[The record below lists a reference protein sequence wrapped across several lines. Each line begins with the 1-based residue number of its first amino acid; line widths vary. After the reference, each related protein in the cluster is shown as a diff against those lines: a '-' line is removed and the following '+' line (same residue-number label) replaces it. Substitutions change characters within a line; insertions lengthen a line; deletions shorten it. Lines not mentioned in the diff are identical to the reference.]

1 MPKPR
6 ICSRARGAFTL
17 ALILALASR
26 GTAAADDDSDWKPP
40 PLAPPPPGA
49 LSEAVDWARAH
60 AVPLQTL
67 EPGSGYA
74 DLQPLG
80 AMIGDARIIG
90 FGEGMHDTHEYLAF
104 RNRLFEFLVEEM
116 GVTAIG
122 LETGATEALA
132 ADDYVLGR
140 ADASMGVYA
149 SVFSWA
155 SGEATQESQQLL
167 DWMRSYNQ
175 RPTTRRPLRVYGLD
189 LTGGRSGRF
198 TDARLAPDAM
208 LAYLERVD
216 AKLAKT
222 LRKTLDPA
230 LPKFN
235 AAGYASLQRS
245 ARDALT
251 GAFADAIGAFEREH
265 LNWVAASSAFDYHR
279 AYQQAVVSRQLDM
292 GFRNSHGHNPQS
304 QRDASMA
311 RNALWA
317 LEREGPQGK
326 LLVFAYVGHIKKSV
340 TPADS
345 GSLGAYLHELV
356 GSQYFVIGSLFNQGA
371 VGTAG
376 IDEWPMPLS
385 DPSTLNA
392 ALRAGAGRDLF
403 YVDTRRLPTE
413 GPLADWVD
421 RGEPLRH
428 HYFEG
433 RPRASFDALVF
444 VDTIRPLHR
453 LELRTERQRRPPGS
467 RSR

>member
-1 MPKPR
+1 
-6 ICSRARGAFTL
+6 
-17 ALILALASR
+17 
-26 GTAAADDDSDWKPP
+26 
-40 PLAPPPPGA
+40 
-49 LSEAVDWARAH
+49 V
-60 AVPLQTL
+60 
-67 EPGSGYA
+67 EPGSGSA
-74 DLQPLG
+74 DLQPLK

-140 ADASMGVYA
+140 TGPSLNAYA

-155 SGEATQESQQLL
+155 PGEATQESKQLL
-167 DWMRSYNQ
+167 DWMRAYNQ

-198 TDARLAPDAM
+198 TEARLAPDAM
-208 LAYLERVD
+208 LAYVDRVD
-216 AKLAKT
+216 AKLSKA
-222 LRKTLDPA
+222 LRRA
-230 LPKFN
+230 LEPWLPRFD
-235 AAGYASLQRS
+235 ATGYASLPRR
-245 ARDALT
+245 ARDELT
-251 GAFADAIGAFEREH
+251 GAFADAVGAFEREQVA
-265 LNWVAASSAFDYHR
+265 WIAASSAFDYHR

-292 GFRNSHGHNPQS
+292 GFRNSPEHNPQS

-311 RNALWA
+311 RNVLSA

-326 LLVFAYVGHIKKSV
+326 LLVFAYIGHIKKSV
-340 TPADS
+340 TSTDS
-345 GSLGAYLHELV
+345 GSLGAYLHGLV
-356 GSQYFVIGSLFNQGA
+356 GNQYFVIGSLFNQGA

-376 IDEWPMPLS
+376 IDEWPMTLS

-403 YVDTRRLPTE
+403 YVDTRRLPTD
-413 GPLADWVD
+413 GPLGDWVE

-428 HYFEG
+428 NYFEG
-433 RPRASFDALVF
+433 RPRASFDVLVF

-453 LELRTERQRRPPGS
+453 LQ
-467 RSR
+467 